1 MDVVIMIFL
10 MFCSFVIFYLVVSFK
25 DPSQAVNLHRLQL
38 THKKFIMLI
47 LFSVFIGLP
56 TDLFIG
62 FINVD
67 RPLLDGPFFLLRH
80 FTFSIPIFLIL
91 LMGTI
96 YVLKVRIRVGIS
108 MLGLVYGFYCMV
120 LTLATHIRESGEW
133 YGLVFLLGVI
143 PSSIIGAGFGLYLSF
158 QIKKETSETKNR
170 QLICCIYKSE

>member
-1 MDVVIMIFL
+1 MAVIMIFL
-10 MFCSFVIFYLVVSFK
+10 MFCSLVMFYLAVSFK

-38 THKKFIMLI
+38 THKKFIMLF
-47 LFSVFIGLP
+47 LFSVLIGLP
-56 TDLFIG
+56 IDLFIG

-96 YVLKVRIRVGIS
+96 YVLRVRIRVGIS

-120 LTLATHIRESGEW
+120 LTLATHLKESGEW

-143 PSSIIGAGFGLYLSF
+143 PSSLIGTGFGLYLSF
-158 QIKKETSETKNR
+158 QVKEETSETMNR
-170 QLICCIYKSE
+170 KLIGFIHKSE